1 MFGPLDCS
9 HGCTGSDTRGM
20 EQASARKARQG
31 LAMIVNDEALLDERM
46 RLRSALNDARLLQRR
61 CKRNRNAL
69 DSEWMLSERMIRIT
83 SICFVACDYDSG
95 GAAEYLAAAG
105 RQRHWPAKSNA
116 ALRSLA
122 EDVFLRVDLSTL
134 LSWVDFEE
142 PADVSA
148 CREALRYARE
158 YFVVARARHANEGG
172 VAPSSA
178 ALLGWAQE
186 FLWKFPG
193 GCHPEALG
201 TTRCKS
207 SKKWLRKLRVRWK
220 GKLRA
225 LPVAVPLPITEFRN
239 KVRFCEIVRV
249 IILFISLR
257 FRPLWRLFSR
267 PSFWAR
273 LADLKFVRF
282 DIVLVTGGNSEARS
296 VAH

>member
-1 MFGPLDCS
+1 ML
-9 HGCTGSDTRGM
+9 
-20 EQASARKARQG
+20 
-31 LAMIVNDEALLDERM
+31 VNDEALLDKRT
-46 RLRSALNDARLLQRR
+46 RLRCALNDARLLQRQ
-61 CKRNRNAL
+61 CKRNRDELN
-69 DSEWMLSERMIRIT
+69 SEWMLTERMIRIT

-105 RQRHWPAKSNA
+105 RQYHWPAKSNA

-122 EDVFLRVDLSTL
+122 EDTFLRVDLSTL
-134 LSWVDFEE
+134 LSWVNFEE

-158 YFVVARARHANEGG
+158 YFVVARARLANEGG

-178 ALLGWAQE
+178 ALLRWAQE
-186 FLWKFPG
+186 FLWKFPE

-201 TTRCKS
+201 TTRCKC

-220 GKLRA
+220 GKMRA
-225 LPVAVPLPITEFRN
+225 LPVAVPLPIAEFRN
-239 KVRFCEIVRV
+239 KVRFSDPVRAK
-249 IILFISLR
+249 ILLISLR
-257 FRPLWRLFSR
+257 FRAPWRLCSR

-273 LADLKFVRF
+273 MADLK
-282 DIVLVTGGNSEARS
+282 LVPCDVVFLTGVNSEARS